1 MKLSQCK
8 HGVLVKFNIKGTKDI
23 IVPEGTF
30 CIGMVVGLGQNAT
43 GEAIPIVQ
51 FQRGDKPSPCH
62 HELLELYEE

>member
-8 HGVLVKFNIKGTKDI
+8 HGVLVQYATQAGFETEEE
-23 IVPEGTF
+23 VLL
-30 CIGMVVGLGQNAT
+30 IGMVVGLEENAA